1 MGSQHYSTHD
11 VQKKGE
17 RYVTFSFQIHIAS
30 APNIFVVISVQ
41 LSLELLAVLIKII
54 VNFCNVSAYGMQDVF
69 KTDTTKKKEKKEG
82 KATYFGLYVYVPV
95 PQGLTLLNSWKVK
108 KQRLKQQGLH
118 FQYVSE
124 LSVIFQTQGEFC
136 LVWCHTT
143 KYIYYKAGR

>member
-54 VNFCNVSAYGMQDVF
+54 VNFCNVSAYGVQDVF
-69 KTDTTKKKEKKEG
+69 KTDITKKKKEKKKKEE
-82 KATYFGLYVYVPV
+82 L
-95 PQGLTLLNSWKVK
+95 LTLGCTFMSQYLKV
-108 KQRLKQQGLH
+108 
-118 FQYVSE
+118 
-124 LSVIFQTQGEFC
+124 
-136 LVWCHTT
+136 
-143 KYIYYKAGR
+143 

>member
-54 VNFCNVSAYGMQDVF
+54 VNFCNVSTYGVKDVF
-69 KTDTTKKKEKKEG
+69 KTDTTKKKKRKKKEG
-82 KATYFGLYVYVPV
+82 RATYFGLYVYVPV
-95 PQGLTLLNSWKVK
+95 PQGLTLLNS
-108 KQRLKQQGLH
+108 
-118 FQYVSE
+118 
-124 LSVIFQTQGEFC
+124 
-136 LVWCHTT
+136 
-143 KYIYYKAGR
+143 